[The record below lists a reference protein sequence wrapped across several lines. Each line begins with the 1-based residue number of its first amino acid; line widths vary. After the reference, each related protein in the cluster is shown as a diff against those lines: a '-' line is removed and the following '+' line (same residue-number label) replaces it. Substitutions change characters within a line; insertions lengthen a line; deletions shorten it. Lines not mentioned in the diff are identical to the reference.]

1 MEEATG
7 AQMQEKNKEKFKYEM
22 TEILFELKGQFA
34 KYQGEKIDYTESKV
48 FAEELQTKV
57 MKLSAEPVPE
67 ISCQSFADDQKWDK
81 PVEKARVPKLDFP
94 SISLKKEWARAV
106 DAANVKE
113 VPAQGAP
120 AKRKWEKEI
129 ETASVEKIPAPVER
143 EWKKKIEMANVKK
156 IAFPATPAKREWK
169 KEIETKNVPE
179 LSYHNISLERE
190 WEKLVDKVEIET
202 IPYPEISVEWMQK
215 ELAEIKVEAEFSLK
229 EENMQALFDVSTQGL
244 EAAMKELA
252 KIIWAND

>member
-7 AQMQEKNKEKFKYEM
+7 AQTQEKNKEKFKYEM

-34 KYQGEKIDYTESKV
+34 KYQGEKIDYTESKA

-57 MKLSAEPVPE
+57 KKLSAEPVPE

-143 EWKKKIEMANVKK
+143 EWKK
-156 IAFPATPAKREWK
+156 
-169 KEIETKNVPE
+169 EIETKNVPE

-190 WEKLVDKVEIET
+190 WEKSVDKVEIET

-244 EAAMKELA
+244 EAAMKQLA

>member
-129 ETASVEKIPAPVER
+129 ETASVEKIPAPDAPVER
-143 EWKKKIEMANVKK
+143 EWKKK
-156 IAFPATPAKREWK
+156 
-169 KEIETKNVPE
+169 IETKNVPE

>member
-7 AQMQEKNKEKFKYEM
+7 AQTQEKNKEKFKYEM

-34 KYQGEKIDYTESKV
+34 KYQGEKIDYTESKA

-57 MKLSAEPVPE
+57 KKLSAEPVPE

-94 SISLKKEWARAV
+94 SISLKKEWAKAV

-113 VPAQGAP
+113 VPAPDAL
-120 AKRKWEKEI
+120 
-129 ETASVEKIPAPVER
+129 VER
-143 EWKKKIEMANVKK
+143 EWKKKIETANVKK

-169 KEIETKNVPE
+169 K
-179 LSYHNISLERE
+179 S
-190 WEKLVDKVEIET
+190 VDKVEIET

-244 EAAMKELA
+244 EVAMKELA

>member
-1 MEEATG
+1 MEEAIGSQT
-7 AQMQEKNKEKFKYEM
+7 QEKNKEKFKYEM

-34 KYQGEKIDYTESKV
+34 KYQGEKIDYTESKA

-57 MKLSAEPVPE
+57 KKLSAEPVPE
-67 ISCQSFADDQKWDK
+67 ISCQSLSDNQKWDK
-81 PVEKARVPKLDFP
+81 PVEKASVPKLDYP
-94 SISLKKEWARAV
+94 SISLKKEWSKAV

-113 VPAQGAP
+113 VSVPDAP

-129 ETASVEKIPAPVER
+129 ETA
-143 EWKKKIEMANVKK
+143 NVKK
-156 IAFPATPAKREWK
+156 IAFPATLAKREWK

-190 WEKLVDKVEIET
+190 WEKSVDKVEIET

-229 EENMQALFDVSTQGL
+229 EENMQALFDVSIQGL

>member
-129 ETASVEKIPAPVER
+129 ETASVEKIPAPDAPVE
-143 EWKKKIEMANVKK
+143 
-156 IAFPATPAKREWK
+156 REWK

>member
-1 MEEATG
+1 M
-7 AQMQEKNKEKFKYEM
+7 
-22 TEILFELKGQFA
+22 
-34 KYQGEKIDYTESKV
+34 
-48 FAEELQTKV
+48 
-57 MKLSAEPVPE
+57 
-67 ISCQSFADDQKWDK
+67 
-81 PVEKARVPKLDFP
+81 
-94 SISLKKEWARAV
+94 
-106 DAANVKE
+106 
-113 VPAQGAP
+113 
-120 AKRKWEKEI
+120 
-129 ETASVEKIPAPVER
+129 
-143 EWKKKIEMANVKK
+143 
-156 IAFPATPAKREWK
+156 
-169 KEIETKNVPE
+169 PE

>member
-1 MEEATG
+1 
-7 AQMQEKNKEKFKYEM
+7 M
-22 TEILFELKGQFA
+22 TFR
-34 KYQGEKIDYTESKV
+34 V
-48 FAEELQTKV
+48 FH
-57 MKLSAEPVPE
+57 S
-67 ISCQSFADDQKWDK
+67 
-81 PVEKARVPKLDFP
+81 
-94 SISLKKEWARAV
+94 KEWARAV

-129 ETASVEKIPAPVER
+129 ETASVEKIPAPDAPVER
-143 EWKKKIEMANVKK
+143 EWKKDRNGQR
-156 IAFPATPAKREWK
+156 KRSLFQLRQP
-169 KEIETKNVPE
+169 KENGKRDRNKNVPE

-229 EENMQALFDVSTQGL
+229 EETCRR
-244 EAAMKELA
+244 
-252 KIIWAND
+252 